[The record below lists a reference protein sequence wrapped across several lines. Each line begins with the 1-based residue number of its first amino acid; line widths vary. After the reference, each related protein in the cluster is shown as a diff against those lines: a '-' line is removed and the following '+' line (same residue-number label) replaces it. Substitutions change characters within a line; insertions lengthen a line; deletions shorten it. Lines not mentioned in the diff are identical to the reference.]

1 MDEELFAKFQEYI
14 QDAYEQK
21 KLRTDFSFKDKFSLF
36 KSVADQYRKENFHS
50 DILKIIL
57 DPNTIQIGNRKH
69 LELFIKTIGL
79 KLTLSENDCVTV
91 EREEKRID
99 ILIKIV
105 NPKYKKAII
114 IENKINDAYDQDNQ
128 LARYYEMLTSEGY
141 TVLKI
146 PYITLYGGKIPNYSK
161 WDNKYKESAKLIFE
175 GNYPLFFDLP
185 VKKQNNSILSF
196 LDNCIKI
203 YQAKNQK
210 NDNTLAL
217 VFLEQYKL
225 LLEEI
230 AEDTVV
236 SPKEVDIIKK
246 LFEDDKKAE
255 LQALLESWGN
265 RGFCAYEYIKKN
277 LPNNIK
283 LKKVYGA
290 VCLTIDNIQGN
301 NQIEGVYIYPLKT
314 GLQIGFY
321 KNNYLTQKTET
332 KLFTKLETICK
343 VQLLS
348 EIRTDDILEYKNWY
362 CVNIEIDKSN
372 SFDDIKSAFTN
383 ALIELSKF

>member
-1 MDEELFAKFQEYI
+1 MDEELFAKLQEYI

-21 KLRTDFSFKDKFSLF
+21 KLRTDFSFNDKFSLF

-99 ILIKIV
+99 ILIKID

-114 IENKINDAYDQDNQ
+114 IENKINDACDQDNQ
-128 LARYYEMLTSEGY
+128 LARYYEMLTNEGY

-196 LDNCIKI
+196 LNDCIKI

-230 AEDTVV
+230 AEATVV

-265 RGFCAYEYIKKN
+265 RGYCAFEYMKNKILSPITLNTKYGCNCLVIDIQEKN
-277 LPNNIK
+277 L
-283 LKKVYGA
+283 
-290 VCLTIDNIQGN
+290 
-301 NQIEGVYIYPLKT
+301 IEGAYIYPLMSKI
-314 GLQIGFY
+314 QIGFY
-321 KNNYLTQKTET
+321 KKDHLQQQTKNELFNKMKHVCKEQLQSDITE
-332 KLFTKLETICK
+332 
-343 VQLLS
+343 S
-348 EIRTDDILEYKNWY
+348 DILVYKNWY
-362 CVNIEIDKSN
+362 CVDIEIDKFN